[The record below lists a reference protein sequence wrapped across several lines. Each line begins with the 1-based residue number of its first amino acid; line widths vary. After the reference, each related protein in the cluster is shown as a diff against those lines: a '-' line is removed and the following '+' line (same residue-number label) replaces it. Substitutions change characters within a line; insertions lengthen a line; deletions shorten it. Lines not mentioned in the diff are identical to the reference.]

1 MSNIFM
7 GIAWISGAI
16 TWLLTIYYAF
26 LNWGLLAALAA
37 FFLPPIDIIFM
48 FMLGTWQFG
57 LVAIAAMGLAIMTS
71 KD

>member
-1 MSNIFM
+1 
-7 GIAWISGAI
+7 
-16 TWLLTIYYAF
+16 